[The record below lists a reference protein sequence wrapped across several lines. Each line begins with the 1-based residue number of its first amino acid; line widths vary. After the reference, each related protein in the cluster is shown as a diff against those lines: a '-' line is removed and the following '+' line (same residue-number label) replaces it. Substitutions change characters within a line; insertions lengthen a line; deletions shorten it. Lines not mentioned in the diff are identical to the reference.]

1 MQDLCVSER
10 ARQLRSALEDFTY
23 NDRKL
28 FLRQGFM
35 VYSVLLCKHCYKH
48 YGFQVSNGKKE
59 GKDVSAFFSYQIKST
74 TKKWHNKVYL
84 LFITNSQRE
93 RSEIDRFKVLHVLCP
108 SAVTFL
114 VRFSSKQAEGKQKH
128 R

>member
-74 TKKWHNKVYL
+74 TKKNGIIKCICYL
-84 LFITNSQRE
+84 SPILRE
-93 RSEIDRFKVLHVLCP
+93 KEV
-108 SAVTFL
+108 
-114 VRFSSKQAEGKQKH
+114 E
-128 R
+128 